1 MTEKDIRKRA
11 VSEKKKLKKL
21 LIAAG
26 TPEERLKIFEPVLD
40 NVSWMKI
47 KLDEAREQIKEEN
60 ITVEYD
66 NGGGQRGVRENPM
79 FKGYEALWKTYMSG
93 LSSLIS
99 GLPESKAAL
108 IEESEKPQSMLE
120 LIRAKKCK
128 EA

>member
-11 VSEKKKLKKL
+11 VS
-21 LIAAG
+21 
-26 TPEERLKIFEPVLD
+26 D

-47 KLDEAREQIKEEN
+47 KLDEDREQIKEEN

-66 NGGGQRGVRENPM
+66 NGSGQRGVRENPM
-79 FKGYEALWKTYMSG
+79 FNGYEALWKTYMSG

-99 GLPESKAAL
+99 GLPKSKAAL

-120 LIRAKKCK
+120 LIRAKKSK